1 MQLSQFS
8 YELPENLIA
17 KFPPIE
23 RGSTRLMVIDRKTG
37 NISHKLYSDIP
48 SYINT
53 GDVVVL
59 NNTKVERVRVFLK
72 NKRNNRRVQCII
84 LTKVYLGEGTKE
96 YREAVLGCNRKIKDK
111 DILVSEN
118 GYELEVQH
126 KVMEAVFLLASD
138 IGIFDKLINDEGHIP
153 LPPYLNREDNNQDY
167 VRYNTVFAKQI
178 GSSAAPTASLNVT
191 DSMLDIFKEKGIDKV
206 EVNLEVGWGTFS
218 PIREEI
224 IENHKIHEERI
235 HISKDSADRIN
246 NRKGD
251 VWAFGTTAT
260 RTLESCTKNKEI
272 IPYEG
277 TTNIYIYPGYDWKIV
292 DHMITNFHAP
302 QSSLLVMI
310 SAFIGYELAMKSY
323 NIAIKEKY
331 NFLSYGDSMLI
342 L

>member
-23 RGSTRLMVIDRKTG
+23 RGTTRLMVIDRKTG

-59 NNTKVERVRVFLK
+59 NNTKVERVRVFLR
-72 NKRNNRRVQCII
+72 NKRNNRGVQCII
-84 LTKVYLGEGTKE
+84 LTKVYLGESTKE

-153 LPPYLNREDNNQDY
+153 LPPYLNREDNKQDY

-178 GSSAAPTASLNVT
+178 GSSAAPTASLNIT

-235 HISKDSADRIN
+235 SISKDSAERIN

-260 RTLESCTKNKEI
+260 RTLESCTKDKKI

-310 SAFIGYELAMKSY
+310 SAFMGYELAMKAY

-342 L
+342 I